1 MSREEKI
8 QECLTAFENIF
19 IDMLSI
25 AEDEV
30 DMVSIML
37 IFGKEMDALA
47 ERAGERACRMIEERG
62 KEKK

>member
-8 QECLTAFENIF
+8 QECLTAFENT
-19 IDMLSI
+19 MVELLSI
-25 AEDEV
+25 AEDEI

-47 ERAGERACRMIEERG
+47 ERAGERACKMLEERG